1 MCLIT
6 QYVNEKSLLSRVRE
20 TKKIKEPNASNIF
33 NETILLSTFSA
44 KCGNN
49 NSKFIKKKILS
60 KF

>member
-1 MCLIT
+1 MCLII
-6 QYVNEKSLLSRVRE
+6 QYVNEKSLLLKVRE

-44 KCGNN
+44 KCDNN

-60 KF
+60 KY

>member
-1 MCLIT
+1 M
-6 QYVNEKSLLSRVRE
+6 NEKSLLLKVRE

-60 KF
+60 KY